1 MEQAPRL
8 YRCPGMWSISH
19 HRTWREHGKFGVSV
33 FFFFLALCILFI
45 LWRTWNKNTG
55 TFVVKGK
62 QVCGEHVW
70 DMMEEQSHFFSEQW
84 LGEVILEAG
93 GYPSITGEGVEE
105 DKAKEGFRLPLKFGE
120 PSSLQL
126 CEVLGNFTS
135 VSDHLIF
142 PAMSVH
148 RQDSYIISA
157 RRVCSQDSKSCIFS
171 LSIPEDSAVG
181 LPINS
186 SGGRAGVGGWKGGTE
201 FWLLLWLLKI
211 RGKRASLQKM
221 RTNPLLKHFT
231 VHVSATFSG
240 FVGGEVGMYI
250 QVVTYLGFFLL
261 IELSLIL
268 GTCLGEKAS
277 QRMLN
282 SGQSGKTLWGEELKS
297 LL

>member
-1 MEQAPRL
+1 M
-8 YRCPGMWSISH
+8 
-19 HRTWREHGKFGVSV
+19 
-33 FFFFLALCILFI
+33 
-45 LWRTWNKNTG
+45 
-55 TFVVKGK
+55 
-62 QVCGEHVW
+62 
-70 DMMEEQSHFFSEQW
+70 
-84 LGEVILEAG
+84 ILEAG
-93 GYPSITGEGVEE
+93 GYPSITGEEVEE

-120 PSSLQL
+120 PSSLQF

-135 VSDHLIF
+135 VLDHLIF

-171 LSIPEDSAVG
+171 LSIPKDSAVG
-181 LPINS
+181 FPINS

-211 RGKRASLQKM
+211 RGKRASLTKM

-240 FVGGEVGMYI
+240 FVGGEVGMCI

-261 IELSLIL
+261 IELSLIF

-277 QRMLN
+277 RRMLN